1 MAAMTPQPD
10 YHDWPTKAECAK
22 LLGCSAATLERM
34 AKAGKLEVRY
44 REVPKRRPEA
54 VYNPTEIDRLI
65 GERNPPFVAPAERD
79 MNAIIAALDP
89 NWKACAK
96 LLGCSAATLERMAKD
111 GKLEVRYREVPR
123 RWPEAVYNPTEI
135 DRMIGERNPPFV
147 AAASTP
153 RVPLSSKLYLTI
165 DEAVEYS
172 GLPASYLYRMIRGGG
187 VLHVKADRWLRI
199 SRKSLERLDQ

>member
-1 MAAMTPQPD
+1 MAGMTPQPD
-10 YHDWPTKAECAK
+10 YHDWPTKTECTK
-22 LLGCSAATLERM
+22 LLRCSAATLERM

-65 GERNPPFVAPAERD
+65 GERNPPFVAPAESKGRD
-79 MNAIIAALDP
+79 INAMIVAALDP
-89 NWKACAK
+89 NWKAI
-96 LLGCSAATLERMAKD
+96 LSARPSAVAT
-111 GKLEVRYREVPR
+111 
-123 RWPEAVYNPTEI
+123 
-135 DRMIGERNPPFV
+135 

-172 GLPASYLYRMIRGGG
+172 GLPASYLHRMIRGGG
-187 VLHVKADRWLRI
+187 LLHVKADRWLRI

>member
-54 VYNPTEIDRLI
+54 IYNPTEIDRLI
-65 GERNPPFVAPAERD
+65 GERNPPFVAPPGSAMMLNNPGNVSADAVREALLSLPLLVRD
-79 MNAIIAALDP
+79 RDGAA
-89 NWKACAK
+89 A
-96 LLGCSAATLERMAKD
+96 
-111 GKLEVRYREVPR
+111 
-123 RWPEAVYNPTEI
+123 PE
-135 DRMIGERNPPFV
+135 
-147 AAASTP
+147 AASTP
-153 RVPLSSKLYLTI
+153 RVALSSKLYLTI

-172 GLPASYLYRMIRGGG
+172 GLPASYLHRMIRGGG
-187 VLHVKADRWLRI
+187 LLHVKADRWLRI